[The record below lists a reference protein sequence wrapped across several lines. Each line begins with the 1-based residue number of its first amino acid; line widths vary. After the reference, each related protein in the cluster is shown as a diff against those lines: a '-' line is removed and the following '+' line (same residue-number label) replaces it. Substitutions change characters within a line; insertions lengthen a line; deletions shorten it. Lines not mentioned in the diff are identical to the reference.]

1 MAASRWASRSA
12 FSVRRVITSSTALVM
27 RSSRLARASSSC
39 CEGLMSLLR
48 VSGFGLFHQG
58 GEGCCLV
65 GGQIRENLAVQLDA
79 GFFQPADELAVGKT
93 GGAATS
99 SDADDPQRA
108 EIAFFPAASDVSIFL
123 SLFDGLLGG
132 PVQFALG
139 EKKSRRARERLLA

>member
-12 FSVRRVITSSTALVM
+12 FSARSVITSSTARVI

-58 GEGCCLV
+58 GEGCCIV

-79 GFFQPADELAVGKT
+79 GFFQPADELAVGKSS
-93 GGAATS
+93 GAAAS
-99 SDADDPQRA
+99 SDADDPQRT
-108 EIAFFPAASDVSIFL
+108 EIPLLPATSDVSIFL
-123 SLFDGLLGG
+123 SLFDGLLGC
-132 PVQFALG
+132 PVQLALG
-139 EKKSRRARERLLA
+139 EKES